1 MKTTVIVPAKTL
13 SERLPN
19 KNAMRVGGRTLVE
32 RAVYCG
38 QDADVVVIA
47 TDDAEH
53 ERAGLA
59 MAESIGVRGAVLR
72 LTPELTAK
80 RAHLE
85 DVISEVVAR
94 WPADRY
100 VLLQPTSP
108 LRQRR
113 HVKSALAILE
123 KSGCDSVVSVHE
135 VTKDVYFAGDLDER
149 TGRFCPWRLCRGR
162 HLYAAAE
169 SFFTGTAAAYAPS
182 DDNKNRRFTN
192 DLSKLVAENGAV
204 YAWTHDHWR
213 RTGSRMGGDMRAMEM
228 DVSDSVD
235 IDTPAELERA
245 QRRFE

>member
-1 MKTTVIVPAKTL
+1 MRTTAIVPAKAL

-19 KNAMRVGGRTLVE
+19 KNSMRVGGRTLVE
-32 RAVYCG
+32 RAVYCADG
-38 QDADVVVIA
+38 ADVVVIA

-53 ERAGLA
+53 ERAALA
-59 MAESIGVRGAVLR
+59 MAESIGVRAAVLR

-113 HVKSALAILE
+113 HVKSALAILQR
-123 KSGCDSVVSVHE
+123 SGCDSVVSVHE
-135 VTKDVYFAGDLDER
+135 VTKDVYFAGELMEDS
-149 TGRFCPWRLCRGR
+149 GRFFPWRMAAGDGLHHAADGFFRGTMGAWG
-162 HLYAAAE
+162 LDPA
-169 SFFTGTAAAYAPS
+169 TA
-182 DDNKNRRFTN
+182 RRFTN
-192 DLSKLVAENGAV
+192 DLRKLVAENGAV

-235 IDTPAELERA
+235 IDTPSELERA
-245 QRRFE
+245 QRGFE